1 MACFGRSV
9 GLRRDA
15 GKRVL
20 VVVVVVVCGVVADKR
35 VLVVTVWCHRFGSTH
50 LAVEYAPL
58 S

>member
-20 VVVVVVVCGVVADKR
+20 VVVVVVVVCGVVADKR
-35 VLVVTVWCHRFGSTH
+35 VLVV
-50 LAVEYAPL
+50 AV
-58 S
+58 